1 MSMEPT
7 SEQQAAIDCEGNVVV
22 TARPG
27 SGKTF
32 TLARMIARESSR
44 LLSYQGVIAISYTN
58 KASDELRD
66 RCKRLGVERRL
77 SFFGTI
83 DSFCMGQVVAPFA
96 SHITHKAVNLSLIE
110 DKLCSEWDDLK
121 DRTMDDED
129 LRSFIL
135 KSLRD
140 GSLPIGA
147 LGPTALLILEMV
159 SQAVEFVKARY
170 TAVFIDEYQDCGIYQ
185 HLLMKKLISLG
196 LRGIAVGDI
205 DQAIFRF
212 AGKSPDHLH
221 EFMTSAEFQH
231 FQITKNHRCD
241 KAIQAYSLA
250 LLGAHPEPIPCA
262 DRRVFVV
269 RMSGNEEALSTGIRG
284 HLPMIMD
291 KYGVNE
297 RREVALI
304 GYGNKTLDRFASH
317 IDLPHKRFSE
327 TPLDKG
333 FSKWNRVL
341 SSLLSE
347 YYNPL
352 RFSGRFLDDHLGTL
366 AKPTRRKRGVAL
378 LEEYFSLSENE
389 LADRIDL
396 ATSIAQLCEPDY
408 DNRDAVEAYRSV
420 VKNVELL
427 RSGFK
432 PASPDEVNILT
443 YHKAKGLEFD
453 IVFCLETY
461 QYIMP
466 PYRYEEKSFDAYG
479 QALCMHYVG
488 ITRAKKI
495 CYILLGSTR
504 HKANGE
510 PKPALPS
517 EFLNYPRLADLRIDA
532 TW

>member
-1 MSMEPT
+1 MGPT
-7 SEQQAAIDCEGNVVV
+7 PEQQAAIDCDGNVVV

-32 TLARMIARESSR
+32 TLARMIAKESSH

-83 DSFCMGQVVAPFA
+83 DSFCMGQIVAPFV
-96 SHITHKAVNLSLIE
+96 SHVTHMTVNLSLIE
-110 DKLCSEWDDLK
+110 DELCPEWEFLR

-129 LRSFIL
+129 LRRFIL
-135 KSLRD
+135 GSFRD

-147 LGPTALLILEMV
+147 LGPAALLVLEMV
-159 SQAVEFVKARY
+159 PQATAFVKARY
-170 TAVFIDEYQDCGIYQ
+170 TAVFIDEYQDCGTFQ

-212 AGKSPDHLH
+212 AGKSPDHLR
-221 EFMTSAEFQH
+221 EFLTSAEFHH
-231 FQITKNHRCD
+231 FQITRNHRCD

-250 LLGAHPEPIPCA
+250 LLGARPEPIPRA
-262 DRRVFVV
+262 DRRVFAV
-269 RMSGNEEALSTGIRG
+269 RMNGDEEALSAGIRE

-291 KYGVNE
+291 KYGVSE
-297 RREVALI
+297 RRGVALI
-304 GYGNKTLDRFASH
+304 GYGNKTLDRFAGS
-317 IDLPHKRFSE
+317 IGLPHKRFSE
-327 TPLDKG
+327 TPLDRG
-333 FSKWNRVL
+333 FSKWNRVF

-347 YYNPL
+347 FYNPL

-366 AKPTRRKRGVAL
+366 AKPSKRQRGVAL

-389 LADRIDL
+389 LADSIHL
-396 ATSIAQLCEPDY
+396 ATSIARLCEPDSV
-408 DNRDAVEAYRSV
+408 NSDAVEAYRSV
-420 VKNVELL
+420 VEDIELL
-427 RSGFK
+427 RNGFK
-432 PASPDEVNILT
+432 PASPDEVSILT

-461 QYIMP
+461 RYIMP
-466 PYRYEEKSFDAYG
+466 PYRSEELPYDARR

-488 ITRAKKI
+488 ITRAKKV
-495 CYILLGSTR
+495 CYILLGSLR
-504 HKANGE
+504 HNGE
-510 PKPALPS
+510 GELKDAIPS
-517 EFLNYPRLADLRIDA
+517 DFLGYPGLADIRIN
-532 TW
+532 TSW

>member
-1 MSMEPT
+1 MGPT
-7 SEQQAAIDCEGNVVV
+7 PEQQAAIDCDGNVVV

-32 TLARMIARESSR
+32 TLARMIAKESSR

-66 RCKRLGVERRL
+66 RCKRLGVERGL

-83 DSFCMGQVVAPFA
+83 DGFCMGQIVAPFV
-96 SHITHKAVNLSLIE
+96 SHVIHKAVNLDLVE
-110 DKLCSEWDDLK
+110 DKLCPEWEDLR

-129 LRSFIL
+129 LRRFIL
-135 KSLRD
+135 RSFRD

-147 LGPTALLILEMV
+147 LGPAALLVLEIV
-159 SQAVEFVKARY
+159 PQAVKYVKARY
-170 TAVFIDEYQDCGIYQ
+170 TAVFIDEYQDCGTHQ
-185 HLLMKKLISLG
+185 HLLMKNLISLG

-212 AGKSPDHLH
+212 AGKSPDHLN
-221 EFMTSAEFQH
+221 EFLASAEFHH
-231 FQITKNHRCD
+231 FHITKNHRCD

-250 LLGAHPEPIPCA
+250 LLGVHSDPIPRA
-262 DRRVFVV
+262 DRRVFAV
-269 RMSGNEEALSTGIRG
+269 RMNGDEGALSAGIKDR
-284 HLPMIMD
+284 LPMIMD
-291 KYGVNE
+291 KYGVEE

-304 GYGNKTLDRFASH
+304 GYGNKTLDRFASSVG
-317 IDLPHKRFSE
+317 LPHKRFSE
-327 TPLDKG
+327 THLDRG
-333 FSKWNRVL
+333 FSRWNRVF

-366 AKPTRRKRGVAL
+366 AKPSKRQRGLTL
-378 LEEYFSLSENE
+378 LEEYFSLSEGE
-389 LADRIDL
+389 LVNNIDL
-396 ATSIAQLCEPDY
+396 ATSIARLCEPDS
-408 DNRDAVEAYRSV
+408 DNGDAVEAYRSV
-420 VKNVELL
+420 VEDIELL
-427 RSGFK
+427 RNGFK

-461 QYIMP
+461 RYIMP
-466 PYRYEEKSFDAYG
+466 PHRYEEESFDAYG

-488 ITRAKKI
+488 ITRAKKV
-495 CYILLGSTR
+495 CYILLGSMR

-517 EFLNYPRLADLRIDA
+517 EFLNYPRLADLRIDTA
-532 TW
+532 W